1 MDAHTIAIWKAGTA
15 ARVKRRAVRG
25 SGPGI
30 QGVNVMR
37 GMRVIHQFQVCLKVS
52 PANEAAKGIDLSIF
66 GIDFFENIPEE
77 FAKGRPSEQFKNLS
91 PGEKY
96 IVLDDIENYD
106 LHAALVQAR
115 ARISNYVNLFKMF
128 DHKVEFDISSEALI
142 DQCCIE
148 GINSVKHSV
157 NRMHY
162 VSWQKRE
169 NISDRI
175 ASIIKYTKL
184 RGNTDFGKFIRVID
198 MHGMALSTPIVES
211 QLISLWTCYETL
223 TPTSPSKSTIESIC
237 RRFVPIIGVNYVSRL
252 IHDAYDHCANIA
264 PHKFW
269 KDLEITGNDA
279 EEEIEYF
286 CSIILNKENHNKLG
300 KALAHLD
307 NLPLLRF
314 KIYTISE
321 RFGDPKSAVS
331 SIDDHCERVRWQIRR
346 LYRSRNQIVHSGG
359 IPKFAETLLENGHD
373 YFDQIFLTICELAS
387 GNQGLKTFEQCFN
400 FSELSFNNYMSKLK
414 KREKMDDEAAKEMI
428 WSHYYP

>member
-1 MDAHTIAIWKAGTA
+1 MKINSFKKLLKAI
-15 ARVKRRAVRG
+15 R
-25 SGPGI
+25 PF
-30 QGVNVMR
+30 
-37 GMRVIHQFQVCLKVS
+37 IHQFEVCLKVS

-66 GIDFFENIPEE
+66 GIDFFEKIPEE
-77 FAKGRPSEQFKNLS
+77 FATGRPSEQFKNLS

-115 ARISNYVNLFKMF
+115 ARISSYVNLFKMF

-175 ASIIKYTKL
+175 ASIIKDTRL
-184 RGNTDFGKFIRVID
+184 RGNTDFRKFIRVID

-237 RRFVPIIGVNYVSRL
+237 RRFVPIIGINYVSRL

-269 KDLEITGNDA
+269 KDLELTGNDA
-279 EEEIEYF
+279 EEEIGPF
-286 CSIILNKENHNKLG
+286 CSIILNKDNHNKLG

-307 NLPLLRF
+307 NFPLLRF
-314 KIYTISE
+314 KLYTISE
-321 RFGDPKSAVS
+321 RFGDPKSAAS

-359 IPKFAETLLENGHD
+359 IPRFAETLLENGHD

-387 GNQGLKTFEQCFN
+387 GPQGLKTFEQCFN
-400 FSELSFNNYMSKLK
+400 FAELSFNNYMSKLK
-414 KREKMDDEAAKEMI
+414 KWGKMDDEAAKEMI